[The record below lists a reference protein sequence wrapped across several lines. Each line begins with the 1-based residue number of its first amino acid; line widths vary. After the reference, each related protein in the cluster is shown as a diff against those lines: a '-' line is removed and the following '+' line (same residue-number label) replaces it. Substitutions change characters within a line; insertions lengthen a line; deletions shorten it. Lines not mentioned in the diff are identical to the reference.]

1 MNKKY
6 LKLVGL
12 SMFGIIVFALIF
24 KSKYKHDEVAN
35 SLKNSQIVKAH
46 DEDLHSEEE
55 EHGKEGHEDEH
66 GHEGEKHEEEN
77 SKIGNGKGII
87 SASEDKGFELSR
99 EAMKNFSFTTIKL
112 SGDFPWKLPISSLLL
127 SQDEVNIYRIR
138 EKMIKRI
145 DLEVI
150 KKTEGFIWIKSF
162 DLKNG
167 DSVIISNIGFI
178 RIAELV
184 AFGGAEE
191 GHSH

>member
-12 SMFGIIVFALIF
+12 SIFGIIIFALIF
-24 KSKYKHDEVAN
+24 KSKNKHDEVAN
-35 SLKNSQIVKAH
+35 SLKNSQVVKAH
-46 DEDLHSEEE
+46 DEDVHLDEE
-55 EHGKEGHEDEH
+55 EHGKEGHENEH
-66 GHEGEKHEEEN
+66 GHEEEKHEEEN

-87 SASEDKGFELSR
+87 SASEDNGFELSQ
-99 EAMKNFSFTTIKL
+99 EAVKNFSFTTIKL
-112 SGDFPWKLPISSLLL
+112 SGDFPWKLPDSALLL
-127 SQDEVNIYRIR
+127 SQDEINIYRIR
-138 EKMIKRI
+138 EKIIKRV

-150 KKTEGFIWIKSF
+150 KKTEGSIWIKSF

-167 DSVIISNIGFI
+167 DSVIISNVGFI
-178 RIAELV
+178 RIAELT